1 MAEEPPIKH
10 FRDRLRLGPAEK
22 GPEGPLLREKDP
34 EARHAREDDLLSI
47 SIPRH
52 ETRWKNMR
60 EDERHR
66 LKAEQAMVTTVDG
79 TRRVVDLVNL
89 SGGGA
94 MIATDYI
101 PEHLEPIL
109 LDLGDGGEI
118 EAAVRWIKDG
128 RIGMQFAE
136 ETQIGCDAVIRDG
149 LLLDTIRK
157 SFPTAN
163 LDGMAR
169 APSVFTEADGE
180 DAETARQ
187 PRTARRHPLIWSG
200 HVHYDHD
207 THPVR
212 LRNIS
217 ETGALIEGRISL
229 PPGVG
234 LLLDLGGAGTI
245 FAHVSW
251 SRGPQAGLHFEQP
264 FNVTKLAESKPQLV
278 SGWDRPD
285 YLKRHDER
293 ARRDT
298 GDSPWAAHW
307 NAPSVE
313 ALREELEGYM
323 KY

>member
-1 MAEEPPIKH
+1 MAEEVPMKH
-10 FRDRLRLGPAEK
+10 FRDRLRLAPVGSEADT
-22 GPEGPLLREKDP
+22 PLLRPNHAK
-34 EARHAREDDLLSI
+34 RHTTREDDLLSI

-66 LKAEQAMVTTVDG
+66 LKSEQAIVTTTDG
-79 TRRVVDLVNL
+79 IRHVVDLINL

-94 MIATDYI
+94 MVAFDYI
-101 PEHLEPIL
+101 PEHLEPLL

-118 EAAVRWIKDG
+118 EAAVRWVKEG
-128 RIGMQFAE
+128 RIGMQFAS
-136 ETQIGCDAVIRDG
+136 ETQIGCDAATRDN
-149 LLLDTIRK
+149 LLLETIRK

-163 LDGMAR
+163 IDGMTYT
-169 APSVFTEADGE
+169 PSPFQQKDGE
-180 DAETARQ
+180 EGETERM
-187 PRTARRHPLIWSG
+187 PRAARRHPLIWSG

-217 ETGALIEGRISL
+217 ESGALIESRTVF
-229 PPGVG
+229 PRGVG
-234 LLLDLGGAGTI
+234 LLLDLDAAGTI

-251 SRGPQAGLHFEQP
+251 SRGGQAGLCFEEP
-264 FNVTKLAESKPQLV
+264 FNVTKLAESKPQLA
-278 SGWDRPD
+278 SGWESPA
-285 YLKRHDER
+285 YLKKHDER
-293 ARRDT
+293 ARRDDQ
-298 GDSPWAAHW
+298 DSPWASHW